1 MAKNSVYNTNTPV
14 IPVASVI
21 LIIPL
26 ANPIPKHTSYE
37 KKKPKTLSVINL
49 NMKYNMTNFLRI
61 LMMMVIVK

>member
-37 KKKPKTLSVINL
+37 KKNL
-49 NMKYNMTNFLRI
+49 KL
-61 LMMMVIVK
+61 

>member
-26 ANPIPKHTSYE
+26 ANPIPKHASYE
-37 KKKPKTLSVINL
+37 KKNT
-49 NMKYNMTNFLRI
+49 
-61 LMMMVIVK
+61 